1 MKWGMIV
8 GGLMEWLLSRMTI
21 KIAAPV
27 KNWEVK
33 FARHANSTVIKKST
47 GEVCPGK
54 SHHGE
59 VCPQANPTNMVEFTW
74 REKFHHGGLCTQ
86 VGFARYTGRSIFNFY
101 A

>member
-59 VCPQANPTNMVEFTW
+59 ICMAGKVHRC
-74 REKFHHGGLCTQ
+74 EKSDKKY
-86 VGFARYTGRSIFNFY
+86 R
-101 A
+101 